1 MGLTFAFIMTSGE
14 TLMFIEPYPNPDS
27 PRRQTRPPSSHPPL
41 ESRRVA
47 SVGSVIPH
55 LIFEYLRQ
63 LSETPPPGWP
73 GSYPGYPSRNGVLAK
88 MAVSYQLRPFGQ
100 TCRAWRDI
108 YTRWL
113 FESISSGDLGTRDR
127 DSSYGLN
134 PRPPRTPRNLLWKRA
149 RPSAR

>member
-27 PRRQTRPPSSHPPL
+27 PLGVKRVVPLPTRLSS
-41 ESRRVA
+41 RVA
-47 SVGSVIPH
+47 SVGSGIPH

-88 MAVSYQLRPFGQ
+88 MAVSYQPAVRADVPSVARHLHQVALREHFLRRP
-100 TCRAWRDI
+100 
-108 YTRWL
+108 
-113 FESISSGDLGTRDR
+113 R
-127 DSSYGLN
+127 DSRS
-134 PRPPRTPRNLLWKRA
+134 
-149 RPSAR
+149 